1 MHSQCHAEQNQASYG
16 AHFHRTINTT
26 GRRSPSTRGS
36 FGTQEICSSSE
47 WHHTAQCNTHLPRL
61 CWPNEMRDLSCPCLF
76 PFLGEA
82 LSVLDNIREQV
93 MFCLKL
99 FPEISETTVWFDT
112 GPVKDLVTSYLC
124 TQCDGKRASEPM
136 GTWFRASCFPIFSVP
151 IFLSPMNL
159 KL

>member
-1 MHSQCHAEQNQASYG
+1 
-16 AHFHRTINTT
+16 
-26 GRRSPSTRGS
+26 
-36 FGTQEICSSSE
+36 
-47 WHHTAQCNTHLPRL
+47 
-61 CWPNEMRDLSCPCLF
+61 
-76 PFLGEA
+76 
-82 LSVLDNIREQV
+82 

-124 TQCDGKRASEPM
+124 TQCDGKRASESM

-159 KL
+159 KLFSLRNSKGVALDLLEVYLQVDKTQDTQLNLNFWINNE